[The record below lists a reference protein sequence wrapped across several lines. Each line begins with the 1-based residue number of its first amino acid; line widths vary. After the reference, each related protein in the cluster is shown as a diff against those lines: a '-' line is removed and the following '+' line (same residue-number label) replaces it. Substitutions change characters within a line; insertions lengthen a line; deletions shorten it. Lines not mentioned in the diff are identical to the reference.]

1 MLILVGTAQVKD
13 IKPGVLSKIMNITEK
28 APVVKA
34 VDLNTKRLLPAAQGL
49 EGALLEYANHKP
61 VKKVFNTAG
70 EGKVKESTEDPE
82 KYRNF
87 IQKVFEVK

>member
-1 MLILVGTAQVKD
+1 
-13 IKPGVLSKIMNITEK
+13 MNITEK
-28 APVVKA
+28 PSMAKT
-34 VDLNTKRLLPAAQGL
+34 VDLNTKRLIPAAQGL

-61 VKKVFNTAG
+61 VKKIFNTMG
-70 EGKVKESTEDPE
+70 EGKVRDSAEDPE